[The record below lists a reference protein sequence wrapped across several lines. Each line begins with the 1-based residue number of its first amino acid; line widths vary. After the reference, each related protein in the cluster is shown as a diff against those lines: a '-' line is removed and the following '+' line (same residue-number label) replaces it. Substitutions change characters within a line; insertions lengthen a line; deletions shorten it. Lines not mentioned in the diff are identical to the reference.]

1 MHRETIKKLNETITS
16 LCDYIQDLIE
26 RNPADAIGALPSLVE
41 ALAKITEVEVLD
53 QALGKQ
59 LELFSATGAHINDAS
74 LQMILLKNV
83 LEER

>member
-1 MHRETIKKLNETITS
+1 M
-16 LCDYIQDLIE
+16 CDYIQDLIE

-59 LELFSATGAHINDAS
+59 LEPLVPQAAHINDAS
-74 LQMILLKNV
+74 FK
-83 LEER
+83 

>member
-59 LELFSATGAHINDAS
+59 LELFSATGGTH
-74 LQMILLKNV
+74 K
-83 LEER
+83 RR

>member
-1 MHRETIKKLNETITS
+1 MHRETIKKVAPNNQAS

-59 LELFSATGAHINDAS
+59 LELFSATGGT
-74 LQMILLKNV
+74 
-83 LEER
+83 

>member
-1 MHRETIKKLNETITS
+1 M
-16 LCDYIQDLIE
+16 CDYIQDLIE

-59 LELFSATGAHINDAS
+59 LELFDTTGSTHINDAS